1 MALPLSC
8 RERRGK
14 TLESIRSCRLLL
26 VGLTTLVRNTR
37 KRCSRQ
43 DGKDAKNV
51 FVSLRG
57 VAAALGQVMNPG
69 SDLYIWTLSAETAA
83 YHRSLPIAQRSRLAR
98 YSRDKTMRIAT
109 AR

>member
-8 RERRGK
+8 RERQGK

-26 VGLTTLVRNTR
+26 VGLTTLVRITR

-69 SDLYIWTLSAETAA
+69 QTFTSDSAEEPPQDFFPFFCLG
-83 YHRSLPIAQRSRLAR
+83 RWRMSQSL
-98 YSRDKTMRIAT
+98 
-109 AR
+109 

>member
-69 SDLYIWTLSAETAA
+69 SDLTSGLSRQKQLRPPTDPCP
-83 YHRSLPIAQRSRLAR
+83 SPIDPSSPDIREPRA
-98 YSRDKTMRIAT
+98 
-109 AR
+109 